1 MAWTITGVCTRCAD
15 LLCKINFV
23 IFTHVY
29 YLKKYILVFWCFS
42 DPVRTLKKMEPQPA
56 GCWRADILSQLKQ
69 RNRSE
74 VAPFQALLL
83 LQSRLME
90 QSAHLQTENAALSRL
105 NQSLKEE
112 KVQLEA
118 ALQARAAV
126 NQVAD
131 SHTIHE
137 LQMKMFNL
145 QEELT
150 ELHRCG
156 DGFRVVSVAFF
167 LQCCGSGPSWVWA
180 SRIR

>member
-1 MAWTITGVCTRCAD
+1 
-15 LLCKINFV
+15 
-23 IFTHVY
+23 
-29 YLKKYILVFWCFS
+29 
-42 DPVRTLKKMEPQPA
+42 MEPQPA

-90 QSAHLQTENAALSRL
+90 QSAHLQTENATLTRL

-156 DGFRVVSVAFF
+156 DGFRVVSVAFSHSVADPDPYVF
-167 LQCCGSGPSWVWA
+167 GPPGSVRGTEPEPDL
-180 SRIR
+180 IKQK

>member
-1 MAWTITGVCTRCAD
+1 
-15 LLCKINFV
+15 
-23 IFTHVY
+23 
-29 YLKKYILVFWCFS
+29 
-42 DPVRTLKKMEPQPA
+42 MEPQPA

-156 DGFRVVSVAFF
+156 DGFLWLFF
-167 LQCCGSGPSWVWA
+167 LQKMIEVHGYIGVKSYSK
-180 SRIR
+180 ILF